1 MPKIVLDNKTGVTVR
16 LGEAA
21 DAELIHEA
29 IRIMGEGLG
38 AADRISSTVEDFRRY
53 GFGPYAAF
61 TSLIA
66 EVDGA
71 FAGLALFF
79 PIFSTWYGKPGVYVQ
94 DLYVDEA
101 FRGNG
106 IGEVLLR
113 HVASWSM
120 ARGGVYLRLAVD
132 RDNVAAQRFYERLGI
147 GWIESDRDHG
157 AYGEDFTRL
166 ARINQSREQS

>member
-1 MPKIVLDNKTGVTVR
+1 MPKIALDSKTGVVVR
-16 LGEAA
+16 LGELA
-21 DAELIHEA
+21 DAEQIHEA
-29 IRIMGEGLG
+29 ICTMGVGLG
-38 AADRISSTVEDFRRY
+38 AAGKISSTVEDFRCY

-66 EVDGA
+66 EVDDT
-71 FAGLALFF
+71 FAGVALFF
-79 PIFSTWYGKPGVYVQ
+79 PIFSTWLGKPGVYVQ

-101 FRGNG
+101 FRGRG

-132 RDNVAAQRFYERLGI
+132 RDNVAAQRFYDRLGI
-147 GWIESDRDHG
+147 GWIEADRDHG
-157 AYGEDFTRL
+157 AYGDAFARL
-166 ARINQSREQS
+166 ARINQMREQS